1 MFNLLLKTKPY
12 VHQFLISNF
21 GDPVD
26 LSADPRLYSLFRRCL
41 RKPCARRQS
50 TYSQLKLLKYNVDT
64 MIIIPED
71 DFYRHGWE
79 MNKADTIS
87 FGREVENR
95 AKFMMRNIVSMY
107 TAYMSTRDAILRFQ
121 EKFGYNDDTWS
132 YDAIKQDFFRNGIH
146 VHHDL
151 QHEVVLK
158 IEEIFLDNLSDLGTI
173 CPQYIIN
180 YDKRKQNARPAVGIS
195 ETDRHSTPQHRKHKR
210 RSSNCAEC

>member
-79 MNKADTIS
+79 MSKEDTIA

-95 AKFMMRNIVSMY
+95 AKFVMRSIVSMY
-107 TAYMSTRDAILRFQ
+107 TAYMSTKDAILRFQ
-121 EKFGYNDDTWS
+121 ERFGYTDDTWS
-132 YDAIKQDFFRNGIH
+132 FDSIKQDFFRNGVSI
-146 VHHDL
+146 HHDL
-151 QHEVVLK
+151 QNEVVEK
-158 IEEIFLDNLSDLGTI
+158 IETIFLDNLSDLGTI
-173 CPQYIIN
+173 CPQYITN
-180 YDKRKQNARPAVGIS
+180 YDKHKQNARSAVGIS
-195 ETDRHSTPQHRKHKR
+195 KVNRHSASKPIKHKR
-210 RSSNCAEC
+210 RNSLCTK